1 MAPIPNNRRRRFL
14 EDAVHFTEVLVPF
27 AASPEFAVAQLAA
40 EMALVFRALPACW
53 ACLFYPLFSVRA
65 RLFVWS
71 VCLRAKGRCF
81 VLFLRFYGYYI
92 GCYLTVSLSLF
103 RSCICYAFRFLM
115 WFVWHTTYKHIWLK
129 NPFSFS
135 LSRLLSS
142 SLNPAIIFSRNPDEL
157 F

>member
-1 MAPIPNNRRRRFL
+1 MAPIPNYRRRRFL

-40 EMALVFRALPACW
+40 EMALVFRAAPACW

-103 RSCICYAFRFLM
+103 RSCICYAFRFIM
-115 WFVWHTTYKHIWLK
+115 WFVWHYISYLALK
-129 NPFSFS
+129 SLFFLAISFTF
-135 LSRLLSS
+135 L
-142 SLNPAIIFSRNPDEL
+142 IVESRNNFL
-157 F
+157 A